1 VAVRRVTLNKPSAV
15 IPVGATEKLTATV
28 TPYNAANKNVTWNS
42 NNINVA
48 VVNSKGVVT
57 GISAGTAAVTVSS
70 VDGGYTAECV
80 VTVQPVAVPVT
91 GITLDRDTATVSVGG
106 TARLTA
112 SVAPENADNKSVSW
126 SSDDTDIATVDE
138 SGTVTGVAA
147 GTATVTVT
155 AADGGFTATCVV
167 EVLPDAVPVTGVT
180 LNKENTTVFIGA
192 TERLIASVVPATATN
207 QSVTWSSDNT
217 DIATVTDDGTVT
229 GVAAGTATVTVTAA
243 DGGFTATCTVKV
255 EYGMG
260 TVTSTGWTAPERGRF
275 EYSMTYVTQ
284 IAFEDVVSQN
294 PNTELAAFVGA
305 ECRGLA
311 KLVHDTTLDRWLAY
325 LTVFGNTSGETVVLK
340 AYNPDKLRIYENC
353 KTFTFGN
360 NTSLGSASEILN
372 CK

>member
-28 TPYNAANKNVTWNS
+28 TPYNAANKNVTWSS

-48 VVNSKGVVT
+48 IVNSKGAVT
-57 GISAGTAAVTVSS
+57 GISEGTAAITVTS
-70 VDGGYTAECV
+70 VDGGFTAECA
-80 VTVQPVAVPVT
+80 VTVKPVAVPVT
-91 GITLDRDTATVSVGG
+91 GVKLDRDTATVSVGA
-106 TARLTA
+106 TERLTA
-112 SVAPENADNKSVSW
+112 TVAPEDADNKNVVWSSDSAAIATVSDDGAVTGVAAGTTTVRATTEEGGFVATCVVEVLPVAIPVTDVTLDRDNATVSIGGTERLIATVLPDTATNQSVSW
-126 SSDDTDIATVDE
+126 SSDDTDIATVADD
-138 SGTVTGVAA
+138 GTVTGIAA

-155 AADGGFTATCVV
+155 
-167 EVLPDAVPVTGVT
+167 
-180 LNKENTTVFIGA
+180 
-192 TERLIASVVPATATN
+192 S
-207 QSVTWSSDNT
+207 
-217 DIATVTDDGTVT
+217 
-229 GVAAGTATVTVTAA
+229 A

-294 PNTELAAFVGA
+294 PNTELAAFVGT

-311 KLVHDTTLDRWLAY
+311 KLVHDTTLDRWLVY

-340 AYNPDKLRIYENC
+340 AYNPDKLRIYEDC

-372 CK
+372 CR